1 MQLKM
6 YANTYHIIF
15 QPIFLSKKKIII
27 TNNMTE
33 TSSGG
38 YSSQYDI
45 LNEEYPPCD
54 LLFEHLVSSWWNCFD
69 KVQVVYLCQ
78 GKYNTGEVDFEVKS
92 LSSPPVLS
100 FQFLIM
106 VRDMSAGLPAPESMP
121 TASCHASLLWCNL
134 ILLEQ

>member
-69 KVQVVYLCQ
+69 K
-78 GKYNTGEVDFEVKS
+78 
-92 LSSPPVLS
+92 
-100 FQFLIM
+100 
-106 VRDMSAGLPAPESMP
+106 A
-121 TASCHASLLWCNL
+121 
-134 ILLEQ
+134 